1 MKKIF
6 SFAKRKRGLSQST
19 SDTASVVSAGY
30 ELKDKDLGKLHKA
43 ASAGDVAK
51 LRQLIKKHDINQLD
65 KENRTPLHLACAGGH
80 AESVAFLVEN
90 KSKLNICDNDNRSPL
105 MKAVQCQQERC
116 ALILLDHDAD
126 PNLVDIND
134 NTAMHLAALIPNISV
149 AIHLLE
155 HEARIDI
162 RNKEGFTPLL
172 LAVNE
177 NHQEMVEFLLKEG
190 ANINAKDLAGR
201 TSLMLA
207 ASTGQISMVKLL
219 LQYDADITMKED
231 KGWTADDYAVMN
243 GHHACSHLIIEHG
256 TKKKLHQS
264 PPYYGT
270 SKVKGVS
277 MFSSPDRAAEAAF
290 ALGGPATDREAFQ
303 QSPEQKSRASESEKV
318 EYDASQGESVSR
330 ASNVASDSWPS
341 SDEEEELDF
350 SPKKLQKPSLAKL
363 VNASQQSKKKINE
376 KANSSKVQQMAI
388 SHPLKSNV
396 DSEEDSEEDSE
407 DEEEIIENY
416 GLQTHPSPHAKALVV
431 SPQAAVPSPS
441 SFVEPPQSISTP
453 SKGFK
458 QDRVQD
464 GSSDEE
470 EEVEEQHV
478 GKFRDTT
485 KEPVIQNTISNIIQQ
500 EKEASHQKVQRDLM
514 SELGL
519 EEIDGEED
527 IESPWDSESITESL
541 KKKSSASSSAK
552 DQIKMNSILENQ
564 DDGSVSSAA
573 SHVTLQTPYESP
585 EGIAAAQMP
594 SPKIAVDKHKSEFG
608 KGDAGVI
615 EETDW
620 DSEETNLPLG
630 KITPEVHSVAKTTIQ
645 ASGPQETEPKM
656 PLSEEEDDDE
666 EKCDWERKK
675 DKHIFETT
683 RVNDT
688 VSNECPPSA
697 NKTGVADILLSQ
709 QKENE
714 IDLNEDPDFDS
725 SEKSAEV
732 VETNEKSGM
741 LLEERYEKV
750 WVEKEK
756 REIASHLKS
765 LTAELRQSFEEIR
778 QNKVSAVGDAE
789 DNSGGDSSSESDE
802 ILFHKKNEDTALEQP
817 SEEYDVCDNEGRI
830 LQPIPEQ
837 QESITEDFSS
847 KATDVGNKPQISLEP
862 QKLPELKTKE
872 DSDDMPPFPP
882 AGNAVSKE
890 LQWETVKEDLVKETE
905 IYFPKEGGTDIA
917 GYVTDLDS
925 DGGNDG
931 SLQVHSGSNK
941 NICSDDENP
950 SPLENTHLL
959 NKIKLVGFTPTKGEG
974 CELQDNIMARGLLP
988 QNVKTPE
995 HEDFPHP
1002 DAKTPETLIDDL
1014 EYSPRKPPVIASKPY
1029 SDEELEEDV
1038 QRFKNEVGMLKVV
1051 FLALEKKKAQLQ
1063 KEVEEE
1069 KRKNLQNRERN
1080 QLDEMKLT
1088 ELAGKY
1094 EGSQHLQV
1102 KQVAEKIIHEKV
1114 NQRTEPKLLKEQ
1126 VGKDGDRPKQQNT
1139 SLIFRINEERQRES
1153 FLKERIKKQN
1163 IFKGIELGSDEDD
1176 YENRQHNQWPKQ
1188 IGQELKRK
1196 DRRLALQQTS
1206 CVNGDSLSAFYDS
1219 TPSEMSQDEAGVLKT
1234 ATKKASRVVTVSDD
1248 LDDLTQ
1254 SSDSTADSSES
1265 PASVYRNAP
1274 LLIAQL
1280 GAEKLDSVSL
1290 LKIQNLMY
1298 EYERSVER
1306 EKSRYSLLSEKVKQL
1321 ENERKEHYQTLEET
1335 REMKSKLEHQKV
1347 EWETDLNSLR
1357 FRIKQEEE
1365 KRKNAEMLYEKSREQ
1380 VQKKEAQY
1388 CKEIEA
1394 KQELEQTVRNLEMER
1409 RTLISNL
1416 KQLDEEQNDL
1426 QRVLSQ
1432 ERSARVVHEGIFNNH
1447 LRKQREIDEENKK
1460 SVSKNTEALIHFSET
1475 NEREKDLMQQ
1485 NCSLQDE
1492 VSVLKLELDRV
1503 RARNQ
1508 EEQGKY
1514 MEENEA
1520 LKERLEYLKKDLKDN
1535 EEALTQTALQ
1545 CNGQLN
1551 ALKTETAMLASQ
1563 LEREKQNRE
1572 KLETDMEIM
1581 HSRLNSALQEIE
1593 LSQTAKG
1600 DGEKTFQRE
1609 RDEWLRLDEKRNHEI
1624 SNLRETTNS
1633 LSQQLSKAE
1642 AKANNLDNESHR
1654 ATLSLTEKNLI
1665 LESVQRDLNQSLAR
1679 TKELEHALHLEK
1691 EQMSKYTVRQESMQ
1705 ERLAQTQSDNML
1717 LRQQLEDAHNKGIK
1731 KEQAVSDVQE
1741 RFSDIFSKLR
1751 GDSERQINLI
1761 EERNKELIIR
1771 NNEQKEHIYKFENEK
1786 TERESILR
1794 QHQQELADA
1803 LKKLSMSEASLEV
1816 TTRYRNELE
1825 EEKTRM
1831 QKQLDKLKSKLQ
1843 NTEEKHVHSER
1854 RIQELQNALD
1864 EKEHQVIA
1872 SSQKMQELLT
1882 VSSQSKEGA
1891 KQLEEH
1897 VQRLEIEN
1905 AKLEA
1910 LVKQKTSRSEMLQ
1923 KELQE
1928 TASSPG
1934 YTTER
1939 IVGHY
1944 EDTTVRGRLEDLV
1957 TSLQGVKVNL
1967 EEQLNQEVQKQ
1978 VVLSQTAK
1986 DSHHLWEEELK
1997 SRSKLGLRLSKLDR
2011 EKDEL
2016 ASQIESEKKKV
2027 KKIAEGKRSVET
2039 RLDQEMK
2046 RNAELQKE
2054 LSRMRTL
2061 LKGTKKKLKE
2071 YENGGFVSQLSS
2083 IRGELDHR
2091 HSETE
2096 VTINKLKSKVD
2107 ELSQQLEV
2115 EYVKCRRL
2123 ESASQ
2128 EQLEQVA
2135 SMRSLQRNHDRLEKS
2150 KQHLEDEVARLKRQV
2165 ETNVMDHS
2173 HMEQYKREIEEHAR
2187 KEIKQKLE
2195 EVNLFLQTQQAS
2207 QEALEQL
2214 RATNEGTVRNQL
2226 EQRIRDLESEL
2237 TRVRSSQQ
2245 DSLNLR
2251 ESAQSEVERY
2261 KELYT
2266 EELKSR
2272 KSLAAKLDRANER
2285 LSEANT
2291 KLLNER
2297 QRSKSLIASSIMNGS
2312 LTATP
2317 ALDMGQLQ
2325 SAMANIGNNMGTF
2338 NRNFSIGG
2346 NFPSPVVD
2354 GMSSTNRVES
2364 YLTKMQNALE
2374 KNISKELHEATAD
2387 LDGIPT
2393 RVSPQGSAASSLKSI
2408 NQDQD
2413 PVTRATQQYLEVLKK
2428 NYML

>member
-1 MKKIF
+1 
-6 SFAKRKRGLSQST
+6 AKRKRGLSQST

-65 KENRTPLHLACAGGH
+65 KENRTPWKLACAGGH

-564 DDGSVSSAA
+564 DDDGFYIPSFLRGSRDSRMSNLEGPRSVVRQLS
-573 SHVTLQTPYESP
+573 LESP

-675 DKHIFETT
+675 
-683 RVNDT
+683 
-688 VSNECPPSA
+688 
-697 NKTGVADILLSQ
+697 
-709 QKENE
+709 
-714 IDLNEDPDFDS
+714 
-725 SEKSAEV
+725 
-732 VETNEKSGM
+732 
-741 LLEERYEKV
+741 
-750 WVEKEK
+750 
-756 REIASHLKS
+756 
-765 LTAELRQSFEEIR
+765 
-778 QNKVSAVGDAE
+778 
-789 DNSGGDSSSESDE
+789 
-802 ILFHKKNEDTALEQP
+802 
-817 SEEYDVCDNEGRI
+817 
-830 LQPIPEQ
+830 
-837 QESITEDFSS
+837 
-847 KATDVGNKPQISLEP
+847 
-862 QKLPELKTKE
+862 
-872 DSDDMPPFPP
+872 
-882 AGNAVSKE
+882 
-890 LQWETVKEDLVKETE
+890 
-905 IYFPKEGGTDIA
+905 
-917 GYVTDLDS
+917 
-925 DGGNDG
+925 
-931 SLQVHSGSNK
+931 
-941 NICSDDENP
+941 
-950 SPLENTHLL
+950 
-959 NKIKLVGFTPTKGEG
+959 
-974 CELQDNIMARGLLP
+974 
-988 QNVKTPE
+988 
-995 HEDFPHP
+995 
-1002 DAKTPETLIDDL
+1002 
-1014 EYSPRKPPVIASKPY
+1014 
-1029 SDEELEEDV
+1029 
-1038 QRFKNEVGMLKVV
+1038 
-1051 FLALEKKKAQLQ
+1051 
-1063 KEVEEE
+1063 VEEE

-2071 YENGGFVSQLSS
+2071 CENGGFVSQLSS

-2128 EQLEQVA
+2128 EQIEQVA